1 MTLQQRI
8 TLLAQGIGAD
18 IKALFINQGSLPAL
32 TTTNKTSLVSAINEV
47 KAAFDAAGTPIDDA
61 LANSLVKTYSID
73 KIKQLIAQV
82 KIDILGGA
90 SAAYD
95 TLLEIQMALQ
105 GDDTDITTLLTA
117 VGNRIR
123 FDAAQSLTAAQ
134 ITQAAANMGLGEPDT
149 DLLAIYVTAKA

>member
-8 TLLAQGIGAD
+8 TLLAQGVGAD

-61 LANSLVKTYSID
+61 LASSLVKTYSID

-82 KIDILGGA
+82 KAEILGGA

-95 TLLEIQMALQ
+95 TLLEIQSALQ
-105 GDDTDITTLLTA
+105 GDDTDISTLLTA

-123 FDAAQSLTAAQ
+123 FDAAQTLTAGQ

-149 DLLAIYVTAKA
+149 DLLAIYVAAKA